1 MTVTALRPAEAMT
14 PGPNLQS
21 LARDER
27 GVFLSTLPAGRGARR
42 LALTVVLASVVV
54 FLVAAPFA
62 KLPLGQVWAFIPIY
76 ESALVVND
84 LITAAL
90 LFGQFSILRSRAL
103 FVLACGYLFTAFITV
118 PHALS
123 FPGLFTPTGLLG
135 AGPKTTSSLY
145 MLWHGL
151 FPLFVIVYSL
161 LKNEGREA
169 RWARGRPGVAVL
181 SGVAA
186 VALFVGGLTLLTTA
200 GHDVLPEVIRG
211 IRYTPVM
218 IFVSSSVWTL
228 SFVALGVLWR
238 RRPHSVLDLWLMVVM
253 CAWIFDIA
261 LAAVLNSG
269 RWDLGFYAGRIY
281 GILAAS
287 FVLLVLLLENGMLHA
302 RLVEAHDGERQE
314 RQRAQRAEEAAA
326 AANRAKSDFL
336 SRMSHELRTPL
347 NGIIG
352 FAQILEIELQRPEQQ
367 DSVEHILKGGRH
379 LLGLIN
385 EILDIARI
393 ESGKLMISLEPVLI
407 SEVVRAALDMIQP
420 QAAARRIEVVET
432 ASGDGYVTADRQR
445 LQQVLLNILSNA
457 VKYNR
462 EGGAVRVAGEDGA
475 PDRLRLTVA
484 DTGKGIAPEL
494 MGRLFTPFDRL
505 GAEQTTIEG
514 TGLGLALSHHL
525 VGAMGGTLSATSTI
539 GQGSTFTVEL
549 RRAESPPLEID
560 GPSRV
565 DAREAV
571 SANTRGT
578 VLYIE
583 DNLSNLRLLERIM
596 TRRPGV
602 KLLSAMQG
610 ARGLEL
616 ARDHRPDLIL
626 LDLHLPDLHGGEVLA
641 RLSADPLTRGIP
653 VVILSADATP
663 GQIKRLLDQGAR
675 EYLTKPL
682 DVRQVLALVDEALVN
697 VEA

>member
-1 MTVTALRPAEAMT
+1 MPVGRRMTVTALRPAEAMT

-21 LARDER
+21 RARDER

-287 FVLLVLLLENGMLHA
+287 FVLLVLLLENGMLYA

-326 AANRAKSDFL
+326 AANRAKSEFL

-347 NGIIG
+347 NGILG
-352 FAQILEIELQRPEQQ
+352 FAQLLELDAQNSEQREG
-367 DSVEHILKGGRH
+367 VEHILRGGRH

-385 EILDIARI
+385 EVLDIARI
-393 ESGKLMISLEPVLI
+393 EAGKLTISLEPVPAGDVI
-407 SEVVRAALDMIQP
+407 SSALDLVRP
-420 QAAARRIEVVET
+420 QAASRGIRLPAAI
-432 ASGDGYVTADRQR
+432 ACDGHVMADRQR
-445 LQQVLLNILSNA
+445 LQQVLLNLLSNA

-462 EGGAVRVAGEDGA
+462 EGGTVSVSCDRGPAG
-475 PDRLRLTVA
+475 RFRLTVA
-484 DTGKGIAPEL
+484 DTGPGIAPER
-494 MGRLFTPFDRL
+494 MHRLFTPFDRL
-505 GAEQTTIEG
+505 DAPETSVEG
-514 TGLGLALSHHL
+514 TGLGLALSKGL
-525 VGAMGGTLSATSTI
+525 VELMGGAL
-539 GQGSTFTVEL
+539 
-549 RRAESPPLEID
+549 RAESTLGHGSD
-560 GPSRV
+560 SAWSSRWRR
-565 DAREAV
+565 ARRGRSGEPRLRSRWSLISPACAARCSTSKTTFRIFDWS
-571 SANTRGT
+571 SA
-578 VLYIE
+578 
-583 DNLSNLRLLERIM
+583 S
-596 TRRPGV
+596 
-602 KLLSAMQG
+602 
-610 ARGLEL
+610 
-616 ARDHRPDLIL
+616 
-626 LDLHLPDLHGGEVLA
+626 
-641 RLSADPLTRGIP
+641 
-653 VVILSADATP
+653 
-663 GQIKRLLDQGAR
+663 
-675 EYLTKPL
+675 
-682 DVRQVLALVDEALVN
+682 
-697 VEA
+697 